1 MRIIVIANLKGGC
14 AKTTTVVNLA
24 CGLAELNKKILV
36 LDIDPQGNAS
46 NWLNVASPSKGAY
59 KLLTSTDDPASLVS
73 KTSIDGIDILDASV
87 ELSQVEKF
95 LAGELSIETKLKRR
109 LTTLFKKQH
118 WDFVLIDTPPTL
130 GILTINAFSAATE
143 VLVPVTTHVMSLS
156 GVTHLISTL
165 NQVNEFL
172 NPDLVIS
179 GFIPSRVDLR
189 TKHSREVLEKLR
201 ETFGSKV
208 FKTIIRENVLLAEA
222 PSFRKSILSYRPN
235 SNAADDYRNL
245 TKEILNI

>member
-87 ELSQVEKF
+87 ELS
-95 LAGELSIETKLKRR
+95 KLKRR

-156 GVTHLISTL
+156 GVTQLISTL

>member
-46 NWLNVASPSKGAY
+46 NWLNVTSPSKGAY
-59 KLLTSTDDPASLVS
+59 KLLTSIDDPASLVS
-73 KTSIDGIDILDASV
+73 KTSIEGIDILDASV

-156 GVTHLISTL
+156 GVTQLISTL

-222 PSFRKSILSYRPN
+222 PSFKKSILSYRSN